1 MNSDQIQS
9 LIRQILTFA
18 GAYVIKK
25 GWTDSANWEIIVGA
39 LAGIGS
45 VIWSMMH
52 HSNAAQQARADT
64 ISITPI
70 APTTIAAHDTGVPQN
85 PPKP

>member
-1 MNSDQIQS
+1 MNSDQVQS

-25 GWTDSANWEIIVGA
+25 GWTDSANWEIIIGA

-52 HSNAAQQARADT
+52 HSNVNLQAKADALAVN
-64 ISITPI
+64 PV
-70 APTTIAAHDTGVPQN
+70 APTTVVAHDTGVTQN